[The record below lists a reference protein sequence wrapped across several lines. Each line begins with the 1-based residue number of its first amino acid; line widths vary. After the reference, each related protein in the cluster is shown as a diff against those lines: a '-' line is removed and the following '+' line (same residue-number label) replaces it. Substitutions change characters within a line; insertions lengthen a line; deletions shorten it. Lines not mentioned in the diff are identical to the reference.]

1 MSTHVRKGAR
11 AKRIRQAAADARL
24 AASQAFIAESNRLL
38 AEAGVEGY
46 AK

>member
-1 MSTHVRKGAR
+1 MAHVRKGAR

-24 AASQAFIAESNRLL
+24 ERSQAFIAESDRLL
-38 AEAGVEGY
+38 AEVGVEGS